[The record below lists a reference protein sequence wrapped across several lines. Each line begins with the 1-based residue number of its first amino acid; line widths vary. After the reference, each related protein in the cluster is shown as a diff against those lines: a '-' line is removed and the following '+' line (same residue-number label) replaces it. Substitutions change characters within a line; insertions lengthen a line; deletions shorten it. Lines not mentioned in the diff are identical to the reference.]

1 MAISRAC
8 RIFPI
13 FAREAKSVLLFRR
26 GPSKWTELVLWDTC
40 CDKLTF
46 GQWFFGNIYPRRA
59 DLSPDG
65 TTLIYFATKF
75 SKQNPHYKH
84 PICCWTAVSRPPYFT
99 ALVLWPAEYF
109 SYEVS
114 EGGGLFE
121 SNHSIMLNHRPGY
134 SVPLEG
140 HLPEDMKVSLIPE
153 ANGWDEPIFSVR
165 LERDGWVLHQAAT
178 KRQVN
183 PRYWVIEKPEIR
195 IRTDPS
201 NKYKI
206 WMIRKPGYRDE
217 SFRIKDIEGTDVLNL
232 NARSWADWDQNG
244 RLVLISGGRLLIGEP
259 NSDESSFSVKE
270 LADLNTRTP
279 QNVVAPEWA
288 ITW

>member
-1 MAISRAC
+1 MKYRKVGSV
-8 RIFPI
+8 
-13 FAREAKSVLLFRR
+13 REQPFDHV
-26 GPSKWTELVLWDTC
+26 E
-40 CDKLTF
+40 
-46 GQWFFGNIYPRRA
+46 
-59 DLSPDG
+59 
-65 TTLIYFATKF
+65 
-75 SKQNPHYKH
+75 
-84 PICCWTAVSRPPYFT
+84 
-99 ALVLWPAEYF
+99 
-109 SYEVS
+109 
-114 EGGGLFE
+114 
-121 SNHSIMLNHRPGY
+121 HRPGY

-232 NARSWADWDQNG
+232 NARHGQ
-244 RLVLISGGRLLIGEP
+244 IGI
-259 NSDESSFSVKE
+259 KMG
-270 LADLNTRTP
+270 DLY
-279 QNVVAPEWA
+279 
-288 ITW
+288 